1 MTDLSYVKQLIPLDH
16 GLSVIVTVRS
26 GGTPQ
31 TSVVNAGV
39 VSHPLTG
46 EEIVA
51 FVTAGRARKLAYLR
65 ADPRVTVAL
74 RAGWQWAAIEGTAEL
89 IGPQDPHEDID
100 AEQLRLLLREI
111 FAAAGG
117 DHDDWD
123 TYDRV
128 MREEQ
133 RTAVLVTP
141 TRVYTNPQ

>member
-16 GLSVIVTVRS
+16 GLSVIVTMRS
-26 GGTPQ
+26 DGTPQ

-39 VSHPLTG
+39 MSHPLTG
-46 EEIVA
+46 EEVVA
-51 FVTAGRARKLAYLR
+51 FVAAGRARKLAYLR

-89 IGPQDPHEDID
+89 IGPQDPREDID

-111 FAAAGG
+111 FTAAGG
-117 DHDDWD
+117 NHDDWD

>member
-1 MTDLSYVKQLIPLDH
+1 VTDLSYVKQLIPIDH
-16 GLSVIVTVRS
+16 GLSVIVMMRS
-26 GGTPQ
+26 DGTPQ

-39 VSHPLTG
+39 MSHPVTG

-51 FVTAGRARKLAYLR
+51 FVAAGRARKLAHLR
-65 ADPRVTVAL
+65 ADPRVTVAV

-89 IGPQDPHEDID
+89 IGPQDPHDDID

-111 FAAAGG
+111 FTAAGG
-117 DHDDWD
+117 NHDDWD

-128 MREEQ
+128 MRDEQ

-141 TRVYTNPQ
+141 TRVYSNPQ

>member
-16 GLSVIVTVRS
+16 GLSVIVTMRS
-26 GGTPQ
+26 DGTPQ

-39 VSHPLTG
+39 MSHPLTG
-46 EEIVA
+46 EEVVA

-100 AEQLRLLLREI
+100 AERLRLLLREI

-117 DHDDWD
+117 NHDDWD

-128 MREEQ
+128 MAEER
-133 RTAVLVTP
+133 RTLIVVTP
-141 TRVYTNPQ
+141 TRVYSNR